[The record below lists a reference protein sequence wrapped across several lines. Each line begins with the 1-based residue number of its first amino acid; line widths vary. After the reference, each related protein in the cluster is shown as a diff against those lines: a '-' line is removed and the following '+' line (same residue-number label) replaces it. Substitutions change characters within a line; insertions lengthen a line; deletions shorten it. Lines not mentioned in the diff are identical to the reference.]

1 MSQKPL
7 IILAI
12 ETSCDETAAA
22 VLKGGTEIL
31 SNVISSQVE
40 WHAKF
45 SGVVPEIASRKH
57 VELIGPVIEEA
68 LLKADIKLQDV
79 DAIAVTHGPGLVGAL
94 LVGLGVAK
102 GLAYGAKKPLI
113 CVNHIEAHILANFLE
128 NPDLQPPLVALVV
141 SGGHTALIYME
152 DFGKYEIMG
161 ETLDDAAGE
170 AFDKVAKF
178 MELGYP
184 GGPIID
190 RLAKEG
196 DPTAIDFPRAMMKSK
211 NYDFSLSGLKTA
223 VINYVRGERAKGH
236 KINLNDLAASFQ
248 AAIIDVQIDKSIRAA
263 KEKNVKSLVLAGGV
277 SANRT
282 LRERMGQAAAK
293 EGIKAYHS
301 SLALCTDNAAMVA
314 KAAYQMILKDPSLL
328 DVSAGRNMDA
338 NAYPILDLCQ
348 HS

>member
-1 MSQKPL
+1 MKQD
-7 IILAI
+7 ITILSI

-22 VLKGGTEIL
+22 VLRGGNEIL
-31 SNVISSQVE
+31 SNVISSQVM

-68 LLKADIKLQDV
+68 LAEANLKLHEIDV
-79 DAIAVTHGPGLVGAL
+79 IAVTNGPGLVGAL

-102 GLAYGAKKPLI
+102 GLAYATKKPLI

-128 NPDLQPPLVALVV
+128 NPDLSPPLVALVV
-141 SGGHTALIYME
+141 SGGHTALIYMN
-152 DFGKYEIMG
+152 DFGEYQIMG

-178 MELGYP
+178 LELGYP

-196 DPTAIDFPRAMMKSK
+196 DHTAINFPRAMMTRD

-223 VINYVRGERAKGH
+223 VLNYVKAERAKGRE
-236 KINLNDLAASFQ
+236 INIPNLAASFQ
-248 AAIIDVQIDKSIRAA
+248 AAIIDVQVNKSIKAA
-263 KEKNVKSLVLAGGV
+263 KEKGVRCLVLAGGV
-277 SANRT
+277 SANRS
-282 LRERMGQAAAK
+282 LRERMSEAAAK
-293 EGIKAYHS
+293 AGIKAYHS
-301 SLALCTDNAAMVA
+301 SFALCTDNAAMIA

-328 DVSAGRNMDA
+328 GGANIKAFEA
-338 NAYPILDLCQ
+338 NAYPMLSLNRN
-348 HS
+348 